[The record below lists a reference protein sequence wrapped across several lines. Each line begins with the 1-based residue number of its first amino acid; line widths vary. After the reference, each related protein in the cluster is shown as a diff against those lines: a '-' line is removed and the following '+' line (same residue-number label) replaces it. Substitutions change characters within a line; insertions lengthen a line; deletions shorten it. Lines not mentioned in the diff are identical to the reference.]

1 MSSIVV
7 YTGTFDPITL
17 GHVDIITRASKHF
30 EQVIVGMGIN
40 QLKQPLLSEAQR
52 LELVQHAV
60 KKLGNVNVMT
70 FSGLAVDFAKQQG
83 SQLILRGFRTASD
96 IDYELQMSTMNRT
109 MSPDIETIFIPSDP
123 QFAFISSH
131 LVREI
136 ARNGGDLSPFVP
148 EMVIKVLKE
157 IGVAR

>member
-1 MSSIVV
+1 MSSTVV

-17 GHVDIITRASKHF
+17 GHVDIITRASTHF
-30 EQVIVGMGIN
+30 EHVIVGMGIN

-52 LELVQHAV
+52 LALVCDVV
-60 KKLGNVNVMT
+60 KDLKNVKVMT

-83 SQLILRGFRTASD
+83 ANLIIRGFRTASD
-96 IDYELQMSTMNRT
+96 IDYELQMATMNRT
-109 MSPDIETIFIPSDP
+109 MSPEIETILIPSDSK
-123 QFAFISSH
+123 FAFISSH

-148 EMVIKVLKE
+148 KSVIKVLNE
-157 IGVAR
+157 QGFER